1 MEDTQNIQS
10 TENKQNDK
18 PQWYV
23 LQTLSGY
30 EKMVQSNLFT
40 MVENNNLQDKIIDI
54 VVPEEEEITE
64 KNGKKK
70 VVMRRKYPCYV
81 FIKMIYTKHV
91 WYMVTQ
97 TRGVTCFCGPQGRPV
112 PITEEEVKRNQ
123 LERIT
128 EEELDFK
135 VGDQIEVLGGA
146 LKDFVGEVK
155 EINFDTQKV
164 KVIVSMF
171 GRETPVDIEF
181 INIRKINA

>member
-1 MEDTQNIQS
+1 MENVQNTQL
-10 TENKQNDK
+10 EK

-30 EKMVQSNLFT
+30 EKMVQNNLRT
-40 MVENNNLQDKIIDI
+40 MVENNNLGQYIVDI

-81 FIKMIYTKHV
+81 FIKMVYTKHV

-112 PITEEEVKRNQ
+112 PITDEEVKRNK
-123 LERIT
+123 LEAIT
-128 EEELDFK
+128 EEDIEFK
-135 VGDQIEVLGGA
+135 IGDQVEVLNGA
-146 LKDFVGEVK
+146 LKDFIGEVK

-171 GRETPVDIEF
+171 GRETPVELDF
-181 INIRKINA
+181 ISIKKINA

>member
-1 MEDTQNIQS
+1 MENLS
-10 TENKQNDK
+10 KPTEK

-30 EKMVQSNLFT
+30 EKMVQTNLRT
-40 MVENNNLQDKIIDI
+40 MVENNNLQDYIVDV

-112 PITEEEVKRNQ
+112 PITDEEVKRNQ
-123 LERIT
+123 LEKIT
-128 EEELDFK
+128 AEDIDIK
-135 VGDQIEVLGGA
+135 VGDQVEVLNGA

-164 KVIVSMF
+164 KVVVAMF
-171 GRETPVDIEF
+171 GRETPVDLDFIEVK
-181 INIRKINA
+181 KIGL

>member
-1 MEDTQNIQS
+1 MENMQLTNN
-10 TENKQNDK
+10 EK

-30 EKMVQSNLFT
+30 EKMVQNNLRT
-40 MVENNNLQDKIIDI
+40 MVENNNLQDYIVDI
-54 VVPEEEEITE
+54 AVPEEEEITE

-81 FIKMIYTKHV
+81 FIKMVYTKHV

-123 LERIT
+123 LEVIT
-128 EEELDFK
+128 EADIEFK
-135 VGDQIEVLGGA
+135 VGDKVEVLAGA

-181 INIRKINA
+181 INIKKINGNCFSRL

>member
-1 MEDTQNIQS
+1 MENLQN
-10 TENKQNDK
+10 EK

-30 EKMVQSNLFT
+30 EKMVQNNLRT
-40 MVENNNLQDKIIDI
+40 MVENNNLQDYIVDI
-54 VVPEEEEITE
+54 AVPEEEEITE

-81 FIKMIYTKHV
+81 FIKMVYTKHV

-112 PITEEEVKRNQ
+112 PITDEEVKRNQ
-123 LERIT
+123 LEVIT
-128 EEELDFK
+128 ADDIEFK
-135 VGDQIEVLGGA
+135 VGAQVAVLAGA

-155 EINFDTQKV
+155 EINFETQKV

-181 INIRKINA
+181 INIKKINA

>member
-1 MEDTQNIQS
+1 MENTQNTQA
-10 TENKQNDK
+10 QK

-30 EKMVQSNLFT
+30 EKMVQNNLRT
-40 MVENNNLQDKIIDI
+40 MVENNNLQDYIVDV
-54 VVPEEEEITE
+54 VVPEEEEITD
-64 KNGKKK
+64 KRK

-81 FIKMIYTKHV
+81 FIKMVYTKHV

-112 PITEEEVKRNQ
+112 PITDEEVKRNQ
-123 LERIT
+123 LERIS
-128 EEELDFK
+128 EEELEFK
-135 VGDQIEVLGGA
+135 VGDQVEVLSGA
-146 LKDFVGEVK
+146 LKDFIGEVK
-155 EINFDTQKV
+155 EINFETQKV

>member
-1 MEDTQNIQS
+1 MENLQN
-10 TENKQNDK
+10 EK

-23 LQTLSGY
+23 LQTLSKKK
-30 EKMVQSNLFT
+30 KMVQNNLRT
-40 MVENNNLQDKIIDI
+40 MVENNNLQDYIVDI
-54 VVPEEEEITE
+54 AVPEEEEITE

-81 FIKMIYTKHV
+81 FIKMVYTKHV

-112 PITEEEVKRNQ
+112 PITDEEVKRNQ
-123 LERIT
+123 LEVIT
-128 EEELDFK
+128 ADDIEFK
-135 VGDQIEVLGGA
+135 VGDQVEVLAGA

-155 EINFDTQKV
+155 EINFETQKV

-181 INIRKINA
+181 INIKKINA